1 MEGDFIKIYDWLRP
15 LSWLYGLGVG
25 FRNQLFELGIL
36 RSRSFSV
43 PVISV
48 GNITVGGSG
57 KTPHVEYLIRLLQ
70 DKAKVAVLSRGYKRK
85 SRGYLL
91 AEDDTPMRLI
101 GDEPYQMKRK
111 FPKIHVAVDKKR
123 CEGIDRLTSDEATC
137 DTDVVLLDDA
147 YQHRYV
153 KPGINI
159 LLVDYHRL
167 ILYDELLP
175 AGRLREPKS
184 GKDRAD
190 IVIITKCPPDLKPV
204 DYRVLTKAMNIFPYQ
219 ELYFSCLAYD
229 ELHRLFGEEKRT
241 LDSILNHHVLLLT
254 GIASPRQMELDLTPY
269 VTGSPLDIA
278 TRPME
283 PVKPSS
289 LITPLSFPDH
299 HAFKAK
305 DIRRINEVFESLP
318 EPKLVITTEKDAAR
332 LERVEGLS
340 EALRKCLYVLP
351 LRIQFMLDQEEKF
364 NDKIISYVR
373 KNTRNSL
380 LAQSKDAHKSKNRH
394 HSGHGPRTIS
404 FRNNRQL

>member
-137 DTDVVLLDDA
+137 DTDVVLLDDELVVLLQCIREHFGKPVHITSGYRTAEHNAAVGGSKSSQHLLGRAADFYVEGVDVAAVAA
-147 YQHRYV
+147 YA
-153 KPGINI
+153 
-159 LLVDYHRL
+159 
-167 ILYDELLP
+167 ETLLP
-175 AGRLREPKS
+175 GKGGIGRYPPRK
-184 GKDRAD
+184 GRACGWVHLD
-190 IVIITKCPPDLKPV
+190 T
-204 DYRVLTKAMNIFPYQ
+204 RSTKA
-219 ELYFSCLAYD
+219 
-229 ELHRLFGEEKRT
+229 RW
-241 LDSILNHHVLLLT
+241 T
-254 GIASPRQMELDLTPY
+254 G
-269 VTGSPLDIA
+269 
-278 TRPME
+278 
-283 PVKPSS
+283 
-289 LITPLSFPDH
+289 
-299 HAFKAK
+299 
-305 DIRRINEVFESLP
+305 
-318 EPKLVITTEKDAAR
+318 
-332 LERVEGLS
+332 
-340 EALRKCLYVLP
+340 
-351 LRIQFMLDQEEKF
+351 
-364 NDKIISYVR
+364 
-373 KNTRNSL
+373 
-380 LAQSKDAHKSKNRH
+380 
-394 HSGHGPRTIS
+394 
-404 FRNNRQL
+404 